1 MLYIL
6 YINIYVFIYIK
17 SNVPSWLYGLK
28 KHTGTYPRHK
38 KCSNLAEVRYMYNIR
53 NHCLV
58 ITKNGF
64 VATQALG
71 YMMYVM
77 YSEFVHCI

>member
-1 MLYIL
+1 MYPSGYVGSRNTQSAQIL
-6 YINIYVFIYIK
+6 QK
-17 SNVPSWLYGLK
+17 QDG
-28 KHTGTYPRHK
+28 
-38 KCSNLAEVRYMYNIR
+38 YNIR

-71 YMMYVM
+71 HMMYVM
-77 YSEFVHCI
+77 FSELLHCI